1 MYHIYWRIKTLLI
14 PHIKF
19 SWNNIMNRQSHGAK
33 YKESKEKG
41 EKMLN
46 K

>member
-1 MYHIYWRIKTLLI
+1 MYLMYWRIKTLLK
-14 PHIKF
+14 PHIKL
-19 SWNNIMNRQSHGAK
+19 SWNNILKRQSHGAK
-33 YKESKEKG
+33 YKENKEKG